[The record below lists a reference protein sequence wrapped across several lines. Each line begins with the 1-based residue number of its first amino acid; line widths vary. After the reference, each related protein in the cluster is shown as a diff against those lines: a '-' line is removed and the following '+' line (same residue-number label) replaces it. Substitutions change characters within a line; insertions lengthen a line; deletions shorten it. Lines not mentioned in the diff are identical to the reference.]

1 MTDTGHP
8 RTTGPVWFDNRT
20 AEAQLRRLSRLVV
33 EQFAAEVTA
42 QRLDIEVANGM
53 LDVFGLLLLPRR

>member
-33 EQFAAEVTA
+33 AQLAAEVTSH
-42 QRLDIEVANGM
+42 RLDIEVANGM
-53 LDVFGLLLLPRR
+53 LEVFGLPVLPRR